1 MVRRFNRQFICC
13 HIKKQEMHTSNRLQ
27 RLFFPLIFSLLIFP
41 AGLIAQQ
48 VTVKGTVRDQ
58 AKNEPLAGVS
68 IQVKGTERGTTTD
81 SLGRFSIAVPGP
93 KSTLTFNYV
102 GYAPQEQQVR
112 GAP

>member
-27 RLFFPLIFSLLIFP
+27 RLFFPLIFSLLVFP

-68 IQVKGTERGTTTD
+68 IQVKGAERGTTTD
-81 SLGRFSIAVPGP
+81 SLGRFSITVPGP
-93 KSTLTFNYV
+93 K
-102 GYAPQEQQVR
+102 
-112 GAP
+112 